1 MLEANADVQLDQSDV
16 GAGLDLVV
24 IGMDDES
31 RDFSLDER
39 PFLQTC
45 DSKSLVVLKRIVP
58 FEGNNLRVK
67 RKLEIKTSFSSRTQ
81 T

>member
-24 IGMDDES
+24 IGMDDEV

-45 DSKSLVVLKRIVP
+45 DSKS
-58 FEGNNLRVK
+58 
-67 RKLEIKTSFSSRTQ
+67 
-81 T
+81 